1 MTVLAAFENKQIFS
15 PDCQLCPRLVAFLH
29 EVKQTHPDYY
39 ARPVPP
45 FGDPDARLLI
55 VGLAPGMHGA
65 NASGRPFTGDFAGL
79 MLYETLYEFGY
90 SNQPTAVAV
99 NDGLVLKHCRI
110 TNAVKCLPPANKPL
124 TTEVRQCNA
133 YLRAELAA
141 LPTPSIMLSLGAIA
155 HSAVLTARGYPLRS
169 APFKHN
175 AQYRLPDG
183 TYLVASYHTSRYNVQ
198 TKKLTQQQFRDVF
211 QTIADL
217 RAQCLPAQ

>member
-1 MTVLAAFENKQIFS
+1 MTVLAALKNNHEFS
-15 PDCQLCPRLVAFLH
+15 PDCQQCPRLVAFLH
-29 EVKQTHPDYY
+29 EVKQTYPDYY

-45 FGDPDARLLI
+45 FGDSDADLLI

-79 MLYETLYEFGY
+79 MLYEMLYEFGY
-90 SNQPTAVAV
+90 SNQPTAVAI
-99 NDGLVLKHCRI
+99 NDGLVLTQCRI

-124 TTEVRQCNA
+124 TAEVRQCNA
-133 YLRAELAA
+133 YLQAELAA
-141 LPTPSIMLSLGAIA
+141 LPIPSIILSLGAIA
-155 HSAVLTARGYPLRS
+155 HSAVLTAKGYPLRS

-198 TKKLTQQQFRDVF
+198 TKKLTQQQFRAVF
-211 QTIADL
+211 QTIAEL
-217 RAQCLPAQ
+217 RAQFSSAQ